1 MAEPLFRPAVES
13 VAKWK
18 YREAECSPE
27 AASEQGSHLAFGR
40 IRPDSVCFPLALFVG
55 VRSSS
60 IGSSCLASLLCH
72 AQGGVLRKPVNW
84 VQLCP

>member
-1 MAEPLFRPAVES
+1 MAELLFRPAVGS

-40 IRPDSVCFPLALFVG
+40 IRPDSVCFPLFIHPA
-55 VRSSS
+55 
-60 IGSSCLASLLCH
+60 
-72 AQGGVLRKPVNW
+72 
-84 VQLCP
+84 